1 MSTPDPA
8 DDVDV
13 ARVIAAWPGPEDG
26 SLPPYEGLRVD
37 QAIPLVVH
45 LARYGYTVVPTYR
58 TPEDTP

>member
-1 MSTPDPA
+1 MTTPEPA

-13 ARVIAAWPGPEDG
+13 ARVIADWDGPQDG

-45 LARYGYTVVPTYR
+45 LARHGYTVVATHPD
-58 TPEDTP
+58 E